1 MQRLVSLLLFVSFFT
16 HHTDAQPLAQKIAT
30 AFRTFESHQSLANG
44 MASFLVLNA
53 NSGQVIFAK
62 NEKLGMA
69 PASTLKTV
77 TSTAA
82 FQVLG
87 TDFTFETTLS
97 YTGQIDASGT
107 LKGDIVIRGTG
118 DPSLGSDRFPQ
129 TTDTTLLSTWIQAIK
144 AAGIREIDG
153 SIIADDRLYD
163 GQTAPRGW
171 TWQDMGNYYGAGISS
186 LNWRENSVG
195 VNFIPGSTPGA
206 ATSIGSTTADISYLQ
221 LVNET
226 TTGTRGTGDRVYAFA
241 APYSSRIYLR
251 GSYGIDLKKT
261 VYLSVPDGAYDAA
274 HQLHRALEQADIP
287 QTHTPTTA
295 HLLLLAGSEVPSGGI
310 TLYTHRSPAL
320 SKLIHWFNQKSIN
333 LYGEALLKAMAYKLE
348 AKTDTRDAAEL
359 LQKFWTAKI
368 GVPEGELRIMDGS
381 GLSPE
386 NRVTTNVLARILL
399 AAKKEPWFASFFESL
414 PVYNG
419 MKMKSGTIGGVLG
432 YVGYQTTKDGTPLVF
447 ALLVNN
453 YQGTATPMRQQMFR
467 LLDNLK

>member
-1 MQRLVSLLLFVSFFT
+1 MQKILSFLLFLSFFV
-16 HHTDAQPLAQKIAT
+16 HHTDAQPLAQKVAT
-30 AFRTFESHQSLANG
+30 AFRAFESHESLVNG
-44 MASFLVLNA
+44 MASFIVLNA
-53 NSGQVIFAK
+53 NTGQVVFAK

-82 FQVLG
+82 YQVLG
-87 TDFTFETTLS
+87 ADFTFETTLS
-97 YTGQIDASGT
+97 YTGQVDASGT

-129 TTDTTLLSTWIQAIK
+129 TADTLLLSTWIQAVQ
-144 AAGIREIDG
+144 AAGIRKIDG
-153 SIIADDRLYD
+153 SVIADDRLYD

-186 LNWRENSVG
+186 LNWCENSVG
-195 VNFIPGSTPGA
+195 VDFVPGATPGA
-206 ATSIGSTTADISYLQ
+206 PTRIARTTADISYLQ

-226 TTGTRGTGDRVYAFA
+226 ITGNRGTGDRVYAFA

-251 GSYGIDLKKT
+251 GSFGIDLKKT
-261 VYLSVPDGAYDAA
+261 VYLSIPDGAYDAA
-274 HQLHRALEQADIP
+274 HQLHNALERAGIS
-287 QTHTPTTA
+287 QTSPPTTT
-295 HLLLLAGSEVPSGGI
+295 HLLLLAGSEVPSGGT
-310 TLYTHRSPAL
+310 TLQTHRSPTL
-320 SKLIHWFNQKSIN
+320 NELIHWFNQKSIN

-359 LQKFWTAKI
+359 LQKFWTDKTGI
-368 GVPEGELRIMDGS
+368 PEGELRIMDGS

-386 NRVTTNVLARILL
+386 NRVTTNMLARILL
-399 AAKKEPWFASFFESL
+399 AAKKEPWFAGFFESL

-432 YVGYQTTKDGTPLVF
+432 YVGYQTSKDGTPLVF

-453 YQGTATPMRQQMFR
+453 YQGTATPMRQRMFR